1 MADRGI
7 SRLRYRGTSLKSPER
22 AGGESGCGGGRAVA
36 AKVDLVDSE
45 AAAGLVDRAVEEFG
59 SLHGIVHTASVFD
72 PRPLEQT
79 SIEVLDLHVGVR
91 RRADV
96 HC

>member
-1 MADRGI
+1 VAKVVA
-7 SRLRYRGTSLKSPER
+7 L
-22 AGGESGCGGGRAVA
+22 GGRAVA

-72 PRPLEQT
+72 PRLEQT